1 MKGALGMVTQGV
13 SSLEVDEMM
22 VGERER
28 GVEATWLCVQRL
40 SASSVGTKFGS
51 RLLRANR
58 QDRSIS

>member
-28 GVEATWLCVQRL
+28 GVG
-40 SASSVGTKFGS
+40 VGVGDMA
-51 RLLRANR
+51 LRATSECEQCR
-58 QDRSIS
+58 DEIRKSAAAS